1 MAASGAVR
9 SAEHRVVAAG
19 TLFAVLSCA
28 LFFNL
33 LPHLGSRLY
42 SDLGDPLL
50 NATIL
55 TWNAQHLPLSDAWWN
70 FPTYAPYA
78 GVTAWTEHLLGA
90 YPLTTPIIWLTGNG
104 ILAYNILLL
113 ACITLNGLCAFVL
126 TLELLGSVA
135 AAVVGGLAFAFAP
148 FHAVHVSHV
157 QTLMAF
163 GMPLTLFGLHRY
175 RRDGRWSSLAWAA
188 LGWESALLS
197 NAYTMV
203 FFSVFVVAW
212 CLWFLRDVPSRVR
225 VRVVGLLVC
234 GVVVLGPLLWGYHV
248 RLSAYGF
255 VDRKS
260 TRLNSSH
267 TDISRM
273 PSSA

>member
-104 ILAYNILLL
+104 ILAHNLLL
-113 ACITLNGLCAFVL
+113 LSCFVLNGVCAFALAYEL
-126 TLELLGSVA
+126 TGMFA
-135 AAVVGGLAFAFAP
+135 AALIGGLAFAFSP
-148 FHAVHVSHV
+148 FQAVHVSHV
-157 QTLMAF
+157 QTLMGF
-163 GMPLTLFGLHRY
+163 GIPLTLFGLHRFLRD
-175 RRDGRWSSLAWAA
+175 RRPAS
-188 LGWESALLS
+188 LGWAGVGWVSALLS

-203 FFSVFVVAW
+203 FFSVFVGLW
-212 CLWFLRDVPSRVR
+212 CVWFLRRETWR
-225 VRVVGLLVC
+225 TRRRVC
-234 GVVVLGPLLWGYHV
+234 GVLVLGVALVSPLLWGY
-248 RLSAYGF
+248 R
-255 VDRKS
+255 
-260 TRLNSSH
+260 TRL
-267 TDISRM
+267 
-273 PSSA
+273 